1 MLVAARTGAWAKS
14 GSHTPA
20 YGGLCFTAEADNSSV
35 QLTAVGS
42 APAVTLVKSFDGV
55 NWEAYAVGEV
65 IDLPSVGD
73 FVYLAAGEG
82 GNETF
87 GSSTS
92 AYHQFVINGL
102 VAASG
107 DITSLRRFDL
117 EQTTLATYCYIS
129 MFSGCTGLTGAP
141 ELPATTLATY
151 CYISMFSGCTG
162 LTSAPELP
170 AITLTTA
177 CYRLMF
183 SGCTG
188 LTSAPELPAITL
200 TTACYSSM
208 FNGCT
213 GLTSAPELPATTLA
227 SNCYGSMFNGCTG
240 LMSAPE
246 LPATTLASNCYGSMF
261 NGCTGLMS
269 APELPAT
276 TLATA
281 CYRSMFQGCTG
292 LTIAPELPATKLERI
307 CYQSMFDGC
316 TNLSLIKVH
325 FTTWVSQTN
334 SWVSGVSPTG
344 TFYKPSALPEEYG
357 TDKIPTGWT
366 VVNIDKTT

>member
-1 MLVAARTGAWAKS
+1 MLVAARAGAWSPS
-14 GSHTPA
+14 GKNPPA
-20 YGGLCFTAEADNSSV
+20 YGGLCFTAESANSSV

-117 EQTTLATYCYIS
+117 EQTTLASYCYKS
-129 MFSGCTGLTGAP
+129 MFQD
-141 ELPATTLATY
+141 
-151 CYISMFSGCTG
+151 CTG
-162 LTSAPELP
+162 LTS
-170 AITLTTA
+170 T
-177 CYRLMF
+177 
-183 SGCTG
+183 
-188 LTSAPELPAITL
+188 
-200 TTACYSSM
+200 
-208 FNGCT
+208 
-213 GLTSAPELPATTLA
+213 
-227 SNCYGSMFNGCTG
+227 
-240 LMSAPE
+240 PE